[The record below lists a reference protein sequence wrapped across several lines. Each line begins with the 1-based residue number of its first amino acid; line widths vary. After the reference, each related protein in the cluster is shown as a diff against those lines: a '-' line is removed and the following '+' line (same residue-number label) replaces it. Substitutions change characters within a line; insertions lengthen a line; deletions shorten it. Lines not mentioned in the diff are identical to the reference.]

1 MQVQSVNEQVQT
13 VNESERW
20 DRVKTKL
27 RAELGEDAYSNWFGR
42 VILEENKGDVVR
54 LSVPTR
60 FLKHWIQSN
69 YADRLVGLWKN
80 EGEDINGVELIVRG
94 ALRPRQ
100 MPVKKPAAL
109 PAPGSNP
116 FPGFPRPEGGRNG
129 LNEPIIYPR
138 GGISLKDAD
147 EETLREFL
155 YGAPINPKH
164 TFDSFVAG
172 STNSVAFEAVRKMA
186 TGTAQVLDL
195 VYLHASGGFG
205 KTHLLQAAATEARS
219 RGLNVAYLTA
229 EYFMYQL
236 VPALKSRSFP
246 ALRNMLSSL
255 DLLLIDD
262 LQFLHGK
269 QAKAEFCETLHL
281 LMEPVQRI
289 IVGADR
295 PPQELDTVESQ
306 LKSRLC
312 DGLVTEI
319 QSPDFGLRRDIL
331 KARLEHFKR
340 TLPSFDVPPTVLD
353 FVACHVT
360 SCGRDL
366 EGAMN
371 RFFTH
376 HQLTSQAISQDL
388 TEKLLSDLIRAS
400 DKRSTKIEDIQ
411 QVVCKHYNIS
421 KADLLSASR
430 ARNLVWP
437 RQIAMYLSKVMT
449 PRSLPEIGKRF
460 GGRDHTTVL
469 HAVRKIDKQS
479 QSDASLRRDLALLK
493 NLAHS

>member
-1 MQVQSVNEQVQT
+1 MQVQSISEQVQSVSET
-13 VNESERW
+13 ERW

-27 RAELGEDAYSNWFGR
+27 RAELGDDAFSNWFGR

-69 YADRLVGLWKN
+69 YADRLVGLWQR
-80 EGEDINGVELIVRG
+80 EGEDINGIELTVRG

-100 MPVKKPAAL
+100 APSRKPAAL
-109 PAPGSNP
+109 PKPGSTVY
-116 FPGFPRPEGGRNG
+116 PGLPRPSGRGSG
-129 LNEPIIYPR
+129 LGEPIIFPR
-138 GGISLKDAD
+138 GGLPMGEAD
-147 EETLREFL
+147 EATLREFL
-155 YGAPINPKH
+155 HGAPINPKY
-164 TFDSFVAG
+164 TFDNFVTG
-172 STNSVAFEAVRKMA
+172 SSNGIAFEAVRKMA
-186 TGTAQVLDL
+186 TGTAQILDL
-195 VYLHASGGFG
+195 VYLHATGGFG
-205 KTHLLQAAATEARS
+205 KSHLLQAAATEARS
-219 RGLNVAYLTA
+219 RGLNVSYLTA

-246 ALRNMLSSL
+246 TLRNMLANL

-269 QAKAEFCETLHL
+269 QARAEFCETLNL
-281 LMEPVQRI
+281 LMEPVGRI
-289 IVGADR
+289 IVAADR
-295 PPQELDTVESQ
+295 PPHELDTVERG
-306 LKSRLC
+306 LKTRLC
-312 DGLVTEI
+312 EGLVAEI
-319 QSPDFGLRRDIL
+319 QAPDFGLRRDIL
-331 KARLEHFKR
+331 NARMQAFKR
-340 TLPSFDVPPTVLD
+340 TLPSFDVPPSVLD
-353 FVACHVT
+353 YVACHVT

-366 EGAMN
+366 EGAMH

-376 HQLTSQAISQDL
+376 HQLTSQAISQSL
-388 TEKLLSDLIRAS
+388 TEKLLSDLIRSAE
-400 DKRSTKIEDIQ
+400 KRSTKIDDIQ

-449 PRSLPEIGKRF
+449 PRSLPEIGKWF

-469 HAVRKIDKQS
+469 HAVRKIEKLAE
-479 QSDASLRRDLALLK
+479 SDSGLRRDLALLK